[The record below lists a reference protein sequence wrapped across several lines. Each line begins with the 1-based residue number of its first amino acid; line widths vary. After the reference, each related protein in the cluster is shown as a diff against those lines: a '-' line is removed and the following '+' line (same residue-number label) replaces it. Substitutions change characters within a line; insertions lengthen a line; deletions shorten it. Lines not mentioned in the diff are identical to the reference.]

1 MDPVAFITVEQ
12 AACRL
17 GISSRAV
24 TSLAVSGKIDG
35 LKHGNTWLL
44 DARSVERR
52 GRQNASPG
60 RPLSPHLAWAVLLLA
75 SDEPAADLVAW
86 QPHHLSR
93 ARHWLQ
99 GHPLS
104 EFADQLRS
112 RADSECFHGHPSEL
126 SRLLDRDDVLRT
138 GVSAAETVR
147 LHGGPPQVEFYAPAS
162 HRSRIVAD
170 HALEAGSGPI
180 QARWVSEKL
189 WPALAD
195 RGDAAP
201 RAAVLVDLLEND
213 DPRARR
219 EAARCLSQ

>member
-1 MDPVAFITVEQ
+1 MEQFISVKQ
-12 AACRL
+12 AAAGL
-17 GISSRAV
+17 GITPRAV

-60 RPLSPHLAWAVLLLA
+60 RPLSPHLAWTVLLLA
-75 SDEPAADLVAW
+75 SDEPAAELVAL

-93 ARHWLQ
+93 ARHWLH

-104 EFADQLRS
+104 EFADQLRL
-112 RADSECFHGHPSEL
+112 RAESESFRGHPSEL
-126 SRLLDRDDVLRT
+126 NRLLKRDDVLPT
-138 GVSAAETVR
+138 GVSAAETVG

-162 HRSRIVAD
+162 HRSRIVDD
-170 HALEAGSGPI
+170 HALDPGSGPI

-195 RGDAAP
+195 RREAAP
-201 RAAVLVDLLEND
+201 RVAVLVDLLEND

-219 EAARCLSQ
+219 EAARCLSR